1 MKVKASVRSLA
12 RKDGSY
18 VVRRRGHLYV
28 INKKNPP
35 LEGEARLMALPKYKA
50 SRANTHS
57 RRANW
62 KAKVPQL
69 ATVRTP
75 EGEVVQV
82 PQNLAAAVRKGYMKP

>member
-1 MKVKASVRSLA
+1 MES
-12 RKDGSY
+12 
-18 VVRRRGHLYV
+18 
-28 INKKNPP
+28 
-35 LEGEARLMALPKYKA
+35 EARLMALPKYRT
-50 SRANTHS
+50 SRSHTHS

-69 ATVRTP
+69 ATVTTP

>member
-1 MKVKASVRSLA
+1 
-12 RKDGSY
+12 
-18 VVRRRGHLYV
+18 
-28 INKKNPP
+28 
-35 LEGEARLMALPKYKA
+35 MALPKYKA

-69 ATVRTP
+69 ATARTP

-82 PQNLAAAVRKGYMKP
+82 PQNLAAAVRKGI